1 MYTVYIMKFRNKN
14 SFRYGVPE
22 CTGPFRAL
30 DLSIFNT
37 RYGFAS
43 VVSIVAAARRN
54 TTYPHALVK
63 FIFYKLVTG
72 FVKICVASVL
82 LFLHTYIL
90 LDSQK

>member
-1 MYTVYIMKFRNKN
+1 M
-14 SFRYGVPE
+14 
-22 CTGPFRAL
+22 
-30 DLSIFNT
+30 FNT
-37 RYGFAS
+37 QYAFVS

-54 TTYPHALVK
+54 TIYPHGLVK

-82 LFLHTYIL
+82 LFLRTCIL